1 MLRKEVIRFMKIIRI
16 FVRNVR
22 DAFRSVVRNFSLSLA
37 AITCITITLIL
48 VALSMVITANVNNFT
63 KTLEDELSIVV
74 YLNEDVSTE
83 TENEIYS
90 NISGLDGVEK
100 ATLKTKEEWKK
111 EIQSYSSE
119 LDATLSYLED
129 NPLLDSVIV
138 KVKDINSISYVAS
151 IIRNYDGVKSAQYG
165 EETVDKMIAIFDIVK
180 KATVVVVLALILVTA
195 FLISN
200 TIKLTIFSRK
210 SEIEIMRLVGTS
222 NFVIKQPFIIE
233 GFFLGL
239 IGSVIPIIVTIYGYI
254 LFYDHFDGYL
264 FSHLIELIKPMSLVW
279 YISGVLAILGGIV
292 GMFGS
297 GRAVRKYLKI

>member
-1 MLRKEVIRFMKIIRI
+1 MKIIRI

-63 KTLEDELSIVV
+63 KTLEEELSIVV
-74 YLNEDVSTE
+74 YLNEDVSAE
-83 TENEIYS
+83 MENEIYS
-90 NISGLDGVEK
+90 NISGLEGVEK

-151 IIRNYDGVKSAQYG
+151 IIRNYDGVKSALYG

-180 KATVVVVLALILVTA
+180 KATLVVVLALILVTA

-239 IGSVIPIIVTIYGYI
+239 IGSAIPIIVTIYGYI

-264 FSHLIELIKPMSLVW
+264 FSHLIELIKPMNLVW
-279 YISGVLAILGGIV
+279 YISVVLAILGGIV

>member
-1 MLRKEVIRFMKIIRI
+1 MKIIRI

-63 KTLEDELSIVV
+63 KTLEEELSIVV
-74 YLNEDVSTE
+74 YLNEDVSAE
-83 TENEIYS
+83 MENEIYS
-90 NISGLDGVEK
+90 NISGLEGVEK

-151 IIRNYDGVKSAQYG
+151 IIRNYDGVKSALYG

-180 KATVVVVLALILVTA
+180 KATLVVVLALILVTA

-239 IGSVIPIIVTIYGYI
+239 IGSAIPIIVTIYGYI

-264 FSHLIELIKPMSLVW
+264 FSHLIELIKPMNLVW
-279 YISGVLAILGGIV
+279 YICGVLAILGGIV

>member
-1 MLRKEVIRFMKIIRI
+1 MKIIRI

-48 VALSMVITANVNNFT
+48 VALSMVMTANVNNFT
-63 KTLEDELSIVV
+63 KTLEEELSIVV
-74 YLNEDVSTE
+74 YLNEDVSAE
-83 TENEIYS
+83 MENEIYS
-90 NISGLDGVEK
+90 NISGLEGVEK

-151 IIRNYDGVKSAQYG
+151 IIRNYDGVKSALYG

-180 KATVVVVLALILVTA
+180 KATLVVVLALILVTA

-222 NFVIKQPFIIE
+222 NFVIKQPFIFE

-239 IGSVIPIIVTIYGYI
+239 IGSAIPIIVTIYGYI

-264 FSHLIELIKPMSLVW
+264 FSHLIELIKPMNLVW

>member
-1 MLRKEVIRFMKIIRI
+1 MKIIRI

-222 NFVIKQPFIIE
+222 NYVIKQPFIIE

>member
-1 MLRKEVIRFMKIIRI
+1 MKIIRI

-63 KTLEDELSIVV
+63 KTLEEELSIVV

-264 FSHLIELIKPMSLVW
+264 FSHLIELIKPMNLVW

>member
-1 MLRKEVIRFMKIIRI
+1 MKIIRI

-100 ATLKTKEEWKK
+100 ATLKTKEEWKE

-165 EETVDKMIAIFDIVK
+165 EETVDKMIAIFDLVK

-264 FSHLIELIKPMSLVW
+264 FSHLIELIKPMNLVW

>member
-1 MLRKEVIRFMKIIRI
+1 MKIIRI

-222 NFVIKQPFIIE
+222 NFVIKHPFIIE

-264 FSHLIELIKPMSLVW
+264 FSHLIELIKPMNLVW

-292 GMFGS
+292 GMYGS
-297 GRAVRKYLKI
+297 GRAVRK

>member
-1 MLRKEVIRFMKIIRI
+1 MKIIRI

-37 AITCITITLIL
+37 AITGITISLIL

-63 KTLEDELSIVV
+63 KTLEEELSIVV
-74 YLNEDVSTE
+74 YLNEDVSAE
-83 TENEIYS
+83 MENEIYS
-90 NISGLDGVEK
+90 NISGLEGVEK

-151 IIRNYDGVKSAQYG
+151 IIRNYDGVKSALYG

-180 KATVVVVLALILVTA
+180 KATLVVVLALILVTA

-239 IGSVIPIIVTIYGYI
+239 IGSAIPIIVTIYGYI

-264 FSHLIELIKPMSLVW
+264 FSHLIELIKPMNLVW

>member
-1 MLRKEVIRFMKIIRI
+1 MKIIRI

-63 KTLEDELSIVV
+63 KTLEEELSIVV
-74 YLNEDVSTE
+74 YLNEDVSAE
-83 TENEIYS
+83 MENEIYS
-90 NISGLDGVEK
+90 NIYGLEGVEK

-151 IIRNYDGVKSAQYG
+151 IIRNYDGVKSALYG

-180 KATVVVVLALILVTA
+180 KATLVVVLALILVTA

-239 IGSVIPIIVTIYGYI
+239 IGSAIPIIVTIYGYI

-264 FSHLIELIKPMSLVW
+264 FSHLIELIKPMNLVW